1 MQRKFQQRL
10 QEKEKKL
17 QEVKQAVKTLKVSS
31 EQRSAGAAVSQ
42 LSQTLLQSDSEESS
56 VGHLEILHS
65 HNVDSESSRVPVR
78 E

>member
-1 MQRKFQQRL
+1 M
-10 QEKEKKL
+10 
-17 QEVKQAVKTLKVSS
+17 VTLKVSS
-31 EQRSAGAAVSQ
+31 GQRSAGAAVSQ

-56 VGHLEILHS
+56 VGHFGILHS